1 MEAKS
6 CITVNCQQRSSGYRD
21 WVILW
26 LDTASQ
32 FPFYW
37 KHSRRLVNCW
47 KSARS
52 ANVSRKKNKKQTRHN
67 RLYSNWLCG
76 SIRLPRGHFQRT
88 RQCQDALMHKNEKA
102 IYTTLTWA
110 FVQSNQRVWNKKM
123 RKQKKKKW
131 HMMDQDFNSTSKS
144 RRTGLFLSNAERM
157 KRYSEEGA
165 VLQTANTRA
174 WFYSVKIG
182 IDRRVQGHVCASSK
196 LFV

>member
-21 WVILW
+21 WVKLW

-102 IYTTLTWA
+102 IYTTLTWE
-110 FVQSNQRVWNKKM
+110 FVPSNQRVWNKKM
-123 RKQKKKKW
+123 RKQKKKNDTWWIKILI
-131 HMMDQDFNSTSKS
+131 
-144 RRTGLFLSNAERM
+144 RRASHAGPDCFFLMRNEWKGIR
-157 KRYSEEGA
+157 KRG
-165 VLQTANTRA
+165 QCCRA
-174 WFYSVKIG
+174 RIRARDSI
-182 IDRRVQGHVCASSK
+182 
-196 LFV
+196 L